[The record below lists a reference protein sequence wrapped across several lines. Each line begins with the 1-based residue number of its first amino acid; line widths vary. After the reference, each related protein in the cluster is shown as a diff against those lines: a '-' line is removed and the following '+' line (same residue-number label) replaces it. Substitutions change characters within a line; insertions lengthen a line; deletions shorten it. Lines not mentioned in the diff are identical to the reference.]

1 MLLPE
6 KDPIDFNKNASKL
19 RVHVLEWSPRTKTT
33 KNFTNQYSK
42 NLREF
47 DLSRKTF
54 AEKRNLVIQIYE
66 TLDREY
72 EDRILKS
79 EDIFVSNEN
88 GEWNLFILTSK
99 HNATFS
105 DNFVKIIMRNE
116 RSNNYD
122 YELCNHLAEI
132 IDAGV
137 NVPEDI
143 LKHPFFYSKKQRL
156 DFVKDTSFTI

>member
-88 GEWNLFILTSK
+88 GEWNE
-99 HNATFS
+99 
-105 DNFVKIIMRNE
+105 NE
-116 RSNNYD
+116 TRM
-122 YELCNHLAEI
+122 
-132 IDAGV
+132 
-137 NVPEDI
+137 
-143 LKHPFFYSKKQRL
+143 
-156 DFVKDTSFTI
+156 